1 MKFTREKGKKEELGE
16 SSKQVRKIIFATKD
30 RQTKICC
37 SAKSEEIV
45 HENEIHRQRILYLVK
60 KKKKKLYFRL
70 KEKKRRRERG
80 KEREKKPAG
89 RSGDV
94 HTRPGTTEHTAA
106 SPRSIQLPEY
116 FAERER
122 EREAASRP

>member
-45 HENEIHRQRILYLVK
+45 HENEIHRQRILYLAK

-70 KEKKRRRERG
+70 KEKKKKKRKGERKG
-80 KEREKKPAG
+80 EKAG
-89 RSGDV
+89 RPIWRRAHEARHYRAHGRLSAIDS
-94 HTRPGTTEHTAA
+94 A
-106 SPRSIQLPEY
+106 SRI
-116 FAERER
+116 FRRER